1 MIRTDCLRMLRLL
14 SLLPVLV
21 LSACATTKTPAPDD
35 AQLGKVLSGAGL
47 PHAAFSSLPDPEEL
61 LTLSPDMRQFAHEV
75 TRDAGSQYT
84 RMKALAQAFSSP
96 EQLGLRYR
104 ADLTLAPNDA
114 FAQRSVNCLSYTMLF
129 VAMAREVGVEARF
142 NQVLIPPIWDFSN
155 EGRYVLYQHVNARV
169 GDSDLRY
176 TVIDV
181 SGENIDSSYEH
192 RRMSDREAMA
202 QFYNNRAFELRT
214 QSPELGLGYLL
225 RALSLEPQQAYLWS
239 NLAEMYLSLGAPKAA
254 AVAVRRA
261 IELDVRHFPAY
272 GTAVAIYE
280 TLGDHRQARQYR
292 ARAEYF
298 QNQNPYYH
306 YDKAVAALKRTQPR
320 EAVAEL
326 RRAIDLYPREHRF
339 FYALGIALA
348 DLGETG
354 AAQQSIQLALTLTQ
368 DDAQAQR
375 YRSKLDRLQAKASP
389 TRLAPRAHLET
400 AAR

>member
-1 MIRTDCLRMLRLL
+1 MIHHDRLRILRLL
-14 SLLPVLV
+14 CLLPALM
-21 LSACATTKTPAPDD
+21 LGACASTRTAAPSD
-35 AQLGKVLSGAGL
+35 AQLSYVLGGAGL
-47 PHAAFSSLPDPEEL
+47 AHADFGALPDPDQL
-61 LTLSPDMRQFAHEV
+61 LSLDAGMRRFAHEV
-75 TRDAGSQYT
+75 TRDAGSQYA
-84 RMKALAQAFSSP
+84 RMNALAQAFSSP
-96 EQLGLRYR
+96 ERLGLRYR
-104 ADLTLAPNDA
+104 ADLTLAPNEA

-129 VAMAREVGVEARF
+129 VAMAREVGVAARF

-192 RRMSDREAMA
+192 RRMTDREALA

-239 NLAEMYLSLGAPKAA
+239 NLAEMYLSLGVPQAA

-272 GTAVAIYE
+272 GTAVAVYDA
-280 TLGDHRQARQYR
+280 LGDHRQVRLYR

-326 RRAIDLYPREHRF
+326 RRAIALYPREPRF

-348 DLGETG
+348 KLGETG
-354 AAQQSIQLALTLTQ
+354 AAEQSIELALTLTQ
-368 DDAQAQR
+368 DGAQAQR
-375 YRSKLDRLQAKASP
+375 YRSKLDRLQAKGSV
-389 TRLAPRAHLET
+389 TLRDPRARLET